1 MRRHVR
7 YPDGEFPKGGKM
19 MKGILG
25 KRVHRDNLAAYAF
38 LAPTIVIIGLFVL
51 FPIGFAVFLSL
62 NKVTLLGGMHF
73 EFVGLKNFTRM
84 FDDMKVWIA
93 LKNTAK
99 YVAVVVP
106 VQTVLALILAAALNS
121 NIRGRDFF
129 RSVYFL
135 PTITSSAVLT
145 LIFVWILNNNGIL
158 NQFLE
163 MLHLPTRNWLNEP
176 AVALFGIMMMNI
188 YSTAP
193 GYMVIYLASM
203 QDIPDDIYE
212 AASIDGANWWTKFS
226 RITVPLLRP
235 VTFFIVVMGLI
246 GCFQVFDQ
254 AFIVSRG
261 DGGPNNSTL
270 TVVLLIYQYA
280 FKLDNMGY
288 ASALAFMLAFVIMVF
303 TVIQRTIFRDE
314 KN

>member
-1 MRRHVR
+1 
-7 YPDGEFPKGGKM
+7 

-25 KRVHRDNLAAYAF
+25 KRVVRDNVAAYAF

-51 FPIGFAVFLSL
+51 IPIGFAVFLSV
-62 NKVTLLGGMHF
+62 NKVTLLGGMNF
-73 EFVGLKNFTRM
+73 EFVGLKNFARM
-84 FDDMKVWIA
+84 FDDMKVGIA

-121 NIRGRDFF
+121 SIRGRDFF

-203 QDIPDDIYE
+203 QDIPDDLYE
-212 AASIDGANWWTKFS
+212 AASIDGANWWTKFT
-226 RITVPLLRP
+226 RITVPLLKP

-303 TVIQRTIFRDE
+303 TILQRTIFRDE

>member
-1 MRRHVR
+1 
-7 YPDGEFPKGGKM
+7 M

-25 KRVHRDNLAAYAF
+25 KRVVRDNVAAYAF

-51 FPIGFAVFLSL
+51 FPIGFAVFLSV
-62 NKVTLLGGMHF
+62 NKVTLLGGMNF
-73 EFVGLKNFTRM
+73 EFVGLKNFARM
-84 FDDMKVWIA
+84 FDDMKVGIA

-121 NIRGRDFF
+121 SIRGRDFF

-203 QDIPDDIYE
+203 QDIPDDLYE
-212 AASIDGANWWTKFS
+212 AASIDGANWWTKFT
-226 RITVPLLRP
+226 RITVPLLKP

>member
-1 MRRHVR
+1 
-7 YPDGEFPKGGKM
+7 M

>member
-1 MRRHVR
+1 
-7 YPDGEFPKGGKM
+7 

-25 KRVHRDNLAAYAF
+25 KRVYRDNLAAYSF
-38 LAPTIVIIGLFVL
+38 LAPTIIIIGLFVV
-51 FPIGFAVFLSL
+51 FPIAFAIFLSL
-62 NKVTLLGGMHF
+62 NKVTLLGGMKF
-73 EFVGLKNFTRM
+73 EFIGLRNFTRM
-84 FDDMKVWIA
+84 FDDSRVGIA
-93 LKNTAK
+93 LINTAK

-106 VQTVLALILAAALNS
+106 CQTLLALVLAAALNS
-121 NIRGRDFF
+121 SIKGRNFF

-163 MLHLPTRNWLNEP
+163 LLHLPTRNWLNEP

-193 GYMVIYLASM
+193 GFMVIYLASM

-212 AASIDGANWWTKFS
+212 AASIDGATWWRKFVH
-226 RITVPLLRP
+226 ITVPMLRP

-280 FKLDNMGY
+280 FKNDQMGY

-303 TVIQRTIFRDE
+303 TVIQRTVFRED

>member
-1 MRRHVR
+1 
-7 YPDGEFPKGGKM
+7 M

-25 KRVHRDNLAAYAF
+25 KRVVRDNVAAYAF

-51 FPIGFAVFLSL
+51 IPIGFAVFLSV
-62 NKVTLLGGMHF
+62 NKVTLLGGMNF
-73 EFVGLKNFTRM
+73 EFVGLKNFARM
-84 FDDMKVWIA
+84 FDDMKVGIA

-121 NIRGRDFF
+121 SIRGRDFF

-203 QDIPDDIYE
+203 QDIPDDLYE
-212 AASIDGANWWTKFS
+212 AASIDGANWWTKFT
-226 RITVPLLRP
+226 RITVPLLKP

-288 ASALAFMLAFVIMVF
+288 ASALAFMLAFVIMVL
-303 TVIQRTIFRDE
+303 
-314 KN
+314 

>member
-1 MRRHVR
+1 
-7 YPDGEFPKGGKM
+7 M

-25 KRVHRDNLAAYAF
+25 KRVVRDNVAAYAF

-51 FPIGFAVFLSL
+51 IPIGFAVFLSV
-62 NKVTLLGGMHF
+62 NKVTLLGGMNF
-73 EFVGLKNFTRM
+73 EFVGLKNFARM
-84 FDDMKVWIA
+84 FDDMKVGIA

-121 NIRGRDFF
+121 SIRGRDFF

-203 QDIPDDIYE
+203 QDIPDDLYE
-212 AASIDGANWWTKFS
+212 AASIDGANWWTKFT
-226 RITVPLLRP
+226 RITVPLLKP

-303 TVIQRTIFRDE
+303 TILQRTIFRDE

>member
-1 MRRHVR
+1 
-7 YPDGEFPKGGKM
+7 M

-25 KRVHRDNLAAYAF
+25 KRVVRDNVAAYAF

-51 FPIGFAVFLSL
+51 FPIGFAVFLSV
-62 NKVTLLGGMHF
+62 NKVTLLGGMNF
-73 EFVGLKNFTRM
+73 EFVGLKNFARM
-84 FDDMKVWIA
+84 FDDMKVGIA

-121 NIRGRDFF
+121 SIRGRDFF

-203 QDIPDDIYE
+203 QDIPDDLYE
-212 AASIDGANWWTKFS
+212 AASIDGANWWTKFT
-226 RITVPLLRP
+226 RITVPLLKP

-303 TVIQRTIFRDE
+303 TILQRTIFRDE

>member
-1 MRRHVR
+1 
-7 YPDGEFPKGGKM
+7 

>member
-1 MRRHVR
+1 
-7 YPDGEFPKGGKM
+7 

-25 KRVHRDNLAAYAF
+25 KRVVRDNLAAYSF
-38 LAPTIVIIGLFVL
+38 LAPTIVIIGLFVV
-51 FPIGFAVFLSL
+51 FPIGFAIFLSL
-62 NKVTLLGGMHF
+62 NKVTLLGGMNF
-73 EFVGLKNFTRM
+73 EFSGLRNFTRM
-84 FDDMKVWIA
+84 FDDYRVGIA
-93 LKNTAK
+93 LMNTAK

-106 VQTVLALILAAALNS
+106 VQTALALVLAAALNS
-121 NIRGRDFF
+121 SIRGRDFF

-163 MLHLPTRNWLNEP
+163 FLHLPTRNWLNEP

-203 QDIPDDIYE
+203 QDISDDIYE
-212 AASIDGANWWTKFS
+212 AASIDGATWWRKFIH
-226 RITVPLLRP
+226 ITVPMLRP

-280 FKLDNMGY
+280 FKNDQMGY

-303 TVIQRTIFRDE
+303 TLIQRSIFRED